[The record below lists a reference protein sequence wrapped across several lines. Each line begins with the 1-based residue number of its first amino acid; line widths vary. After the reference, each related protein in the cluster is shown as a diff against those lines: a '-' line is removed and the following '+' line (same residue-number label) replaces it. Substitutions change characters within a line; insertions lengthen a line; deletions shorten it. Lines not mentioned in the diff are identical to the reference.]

1 MGNNTTPDRMRG
13 LIVPTANISKK
24 NLWTAQSSF
33 TEMNPRAGVAK
44 ATQPFTG
51 LVLEMAGEQLEN
63 IQVETVQG
71 GIPGDSV
78 SAFKWRGADT
88 INLSQNANNILTDWK
103 YLSFDTS
110 PTRGTTSNFNDFDV
124 VASYDGCIYWV
135 TEFVSTLT
143 YRIRVNKQ
151 KRNGPVETL
160 YTFVNTQLSGAPVST
175 AKPMI
180 TQLKDGS
187 LLVAYFDYTG
197 TDQVNLVVWR
207 SHDEGQN
214 WKKVSSRALA
224 VPILVGP
231 SNFDIEKTNLVVVDD
246 YVSLTMSTFS
256 NVGNAFGNAH
266 RQYVSR
272 DQGATFNLVGS
283 NGETYHML
291 SATALPQGRLGFGY
305 ISDTDTIKFTRI
317 ANPGVNLG
325 RTDFQSKKEVTVHTG
340 SKVFC
345 TKTNN
350 QLSGGAITIWYQDS
364 VIYIA
369 VMDTNNVMYGFQS
382 TDQGDT
388 WSFISESETSPTI
401 DDGIMYDPS
410 STEPLTNLKSTV
422 WEGRAVVTCLT
433 EHSVGCLFFGGWSS
447 VDFEARAVQPARNQ
461 YLGYQNNWINNILP
475 GSTTGYSAVGSGT
488 DILFENGVTISTNA
502 NHKYYEYQGSLPATS
517 QRFYR
522 FKMKVI
528 SVTSPARFGDYVVF
542 NVISRN
548 SSQTEFYGLKI
559 GFDQTGF
566 VIKDLVNPLSQV
578 SIDLTKF
585 HEFLVFQDV
594 TSVKLY
600 YREWDEKQAKKWTEV
615 SVTLGISNSLPFG
628 ITIGTRWGHKSDPP
642 VNETHSSQWS
652 EVHIGL
658 NRTGRPGE
666 IVRGGPYPTYGEYIY
681 INDGLL
687 LTAKES
693 PARAQDVYQ
702 IDARADHP
710 VDNIFHQVAL
720 SPRVMWRS
728 KDATAIQEIAWY
740 MDPVVGSTA
749 SQLGLS
755 DVFGLHLSGIN
766 WKTATL
772 KAWNGA
778 SWDVLTNI
786 DTSTGLQGTFKRE
799 GASLVPSSS
808 STPFQVHYD
817 ECRGWYAE
825 LSSGETTKIVKIKQN
840 SEGMWTTS
848 TAKAATILIDTDHTD
863 PATLPASG
871 NIRLMP
877 TSISLLSE
885 LFQNL
890 PGAGIPA
897 LQLSIPVQETLE
909 GYFQIGTLLAGD
921 AYFMAPQ
928 YQRGRTI
935 THTPNIET
943 VETLDGMFYSRKLS
957 EGRRTFQVAW
967 TEPVDTRDIM
977 ALDPDYW
984 LFTTTAGA
992 QPIANYGDSPFSMLG
1007 LCRYLANQTPVVYLP
1022 AIKRSVG
1029 ADDIQ
1034 LFNRYHEHS
1043 LVRTEGEVTMES
1055 VLGEELVDE
1064 MFRVATVT
1072 FTEVE

>member
-13 LIVPTANISKK
+13 LLIPTANITQK
-24 NLWTAQSSF
+24 NVWTAQSSF

-44 ATQPFTG
+44 ASQPFTG
-51 LVLEMAGEQLEN
+51 LVLEMAGEQSEN

-78 SAFKWRGADT
+78 SAFKWRGVDT
-88 INLSQNANNILTDWK
+88 INLSQNSNNILTDWK

-110 PTRGTTSNFNDFDV
+110 PTRGTTSNFNNFDV
-124 VASYDGCIYWV
+124 VGTNDGSIYWV
-135 TEFVSTLT
+135 SEFISVLT
-143 YRIRVNKQ
+143 YTIKVRRQ
-151 KRNGPVETL
+151 KRDGPVETL
-160 YTFVNTQLSGAPVST
+160 YTFVNTTLAGAPDST

-224 VPILVGP
+224 VPISVGP
-231 SNFDIEKTNLVVVDD
+231 SHLDIEKTNLVVVDD

-256 NVGNAFGNAH
+256 NLSNNFGNAH

-291 SATALPQGRLGFGY
+291 SATALPQGRLGFAY
-305 ISDTDTIKFTRI
+305 ISDRNDIKFTRI

-325 RTDFQSKKEVTVHTG
+325 RTDFQSKKEVSVYSG

-345 TKTNN
+345 TKTTN

-369 VMDTNNVMYGFQS
+369 VMDTDNVMYGFQS

-388 WSFISESETSPTI
+388 WSFISESDTTPTI
-401 DDGIMYDPS
+401 SGGIMYDPS

-461 YLGYQNNWINNILP
+461 YLGYQNNWVNNILP
-475 GSTTGYSAVGSGT
+475 GSTTGYTAVGSGS
-488 DILFENGVTISTNA
+488 DILFQNGVTITTTSNTR
-502 NHKYYEYQGSLPATS
+502 YYQYQGLLPATRR
-517 QRFYR
+517 RFYK
-522 FKMKVI
+522 FKMKVSAGASSFDDYI
-528 SVTSPARFGDYVVF
+528 FFHVTSNNPSTLQVF
-542 NVISRN
+542 
-548 SSQTEFYGLKI
+548 TLKI
-559 GFDQTGF
+559 RLTENNF
-566 VIKDLVNPLSQV
+566 VVLDHSTVHTTV
-578 SIDLTKF
+578 SVDLTNF
-585 HEFLVFQDV
+585 HEFLVFQDE
-594 TSVKLY
+594 TDVKIY
-600 YREWDEKQAKKWTEV
+600 YRRWDEKQAKKWTEV
-615 SVTLGISNSLPFG
+615 SVTLGTQGAGPSLV
-628 ITIGTRWGHKSDPP
+628 TEWGHKVIPP
-642 VNETHSSQWS
+642 SSGTYSSQWS
-652 EVHIGL
+652 EFHVGI
-658 NRTGRPGE
+658 NQTGKPGD

-681 INDGLL
+681 INEGLL

-693 PARAQDVYQ
+693 PARAEDVYQ
-702 IDARADHP
+702 IDARADFP

-728 KDATAIQEIAWY
+728 KDATAIQEIAWF

-772 KAWNGA
+772 KSWNGA

-799 GASLVPSSS
+799 GATLVPASS

-825 LSSGETTKIVKIKQN
+825 LSFGETTKIVKIKQN

-848 TAKAATILIDTDHTD
+848 TAKAATLLIDTDHTD

-871 NIRLMP
+871 NIALMP
-877 TSISLLSE
+877 TSITLLAE
-885 LFQNL
+885 LFQDL
-890 PGAGIPA
+890 PGAGVIA
-897 LQLSIPVQETLE
+897 LQVSIPVQETLE
-909 GYFQIGTLLAGD
+909 GYFQIGTLVAGD
-921 AYFMAPQ
+921 MYFMAPQ
-928 YQRGRTI
+928 YQRGRSI
-935 THTPNIET
+935 THSPNIET

-957 EGRRTFQVAW
+957 EGRKTFQVAW

-984 LFTTTAGA
+984 QFTTTAGA

-1022 AIKRSVG
+1022 AIKKSTG
-1029 ADDIQ
+1029 SDDTQ

-1055 VLGEELVDE
+1055 VLGEESVDE
-1064 MFRVATVT
+1064 MFRVATVN